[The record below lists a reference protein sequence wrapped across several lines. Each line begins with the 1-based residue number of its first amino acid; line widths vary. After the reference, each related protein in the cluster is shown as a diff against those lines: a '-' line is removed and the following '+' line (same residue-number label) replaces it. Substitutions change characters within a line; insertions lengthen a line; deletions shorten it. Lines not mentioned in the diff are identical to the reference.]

1 MPHGEGLLEQ
11 RAAGVDFKGGISI
24 CYNVDQVGT
33 ALLCGGTET
42 DQERI
47 SSEGARVTYCRQGMM
62 YNSSLKWEIPFVREL
77 SIY

>member
-47 SSEGARVTYCRQGMM
+47 SSEGARVTYCR
-62 YNSSLKWEIPFVREL
+62 
-77 SIY
+77 